1 MNHHST
7 HTVEVITIDEA
18 RAEMRV
24 SSTGGQLLGEFFI
37 AKLPEQTAEEVAQS
51 TYNSVYGEPV

>member
-7 HTVEVITIDEA
+7 HTVEVTEVDGA
-18 RAEMRV
+18 RVEMRV
-24 SSTGGQLLGEFFI
+24 LSSGGQLLGEFFM
-37 AKLPEQTAEEVAQS
+37 AKLPEQSAEEVAQT